1 MGPLLIKE
9 RHCFH
14 KLNCNASQTSHHRF
28 EVNSRSNEVP
38 SELKVNGEQ
47 GFLCCSEE
55 KKNPCVHTNDHAV
68 TIFNRSVRVHKHRLI
83 GAKFQVSLSKCIV
96 PPNTVL
102 LPQCFVA
109 NNPSKIVF
117 CASVLIQTP
126 LIHQQLSQI

>member
-1 MGPLLIKE
+1 MSL
-9 RHCFH
+9 
-14 KLNCNASQTSHHRF
+14 KLTENKAFYVVVR
-28 EVNSRSNEVP
+28 
-38 SELKVNGEQ
+38 G
-47 GFLCCSEE
+47 

-96 PPNTVL
+96 PPNTVF